1 VFLTLFRDGIV
12 EMTEE
17 DFASHVSSL
26 VLSLSEKPKYLG
38 KESYLYWGHID
49 SGFYE
54 FNRSNAQDPGI
65 ALLTRV
71 R

>member
-1 VFLTLFRDGIV
+1 
-12 EMTEE
+12 MTEE
-17 DFASHVSSL
+17 EFASHVSSL

-54 FNRSNAQDPGI
+54 FNRSNDPDPLSI
-65 ALLTRV
+65 A
-71 R
+71 